1 MNADALIS
9 TGVDK
14 HWYVVYT
21 RPRWEKK
28 VVELLTR
35 AGIENYCPL
44 NKITRKWSDREK
56 VVLEPI
62 FKSYVFVRV
71 SESQKW
77 LVTEVA
83 GVLNYIYWLGKPAVV
98 PGAEIEQIKSFL
110 NNYDEVFLQSV
121 NLKPGDKIKVTKGVF
136 VNLEGNVIA
145 LNGKQV
151 QIYIPSL
158 RIALVAIATDN
169 VAVIS
174 A

>member
-1 MNADALIS
+1 
-9 TGVDK
+9 
-14 HWYVVYT
+14 
-21 RPRWEKK
+21 
-28 VVELLTR
+28 
-35 AGIENYCPL
+35 L
-44 NKITRKWSDREK
+44 NRS
-56 VVLEPI
+56 
-62 FKSYVFVRV
+62 
-71 SESQKW
+71 
-77 LVTEVA
+77 
-83 GVLNYIYWLGKPAVV
+83 NH
-98 PGAEIEQIKSFL
+98 
-110 NNYDEVFLQSV
+110 YDEVFLQSV